1 MLNAQRSVHAARN
14 GFELDT
20 QLILPERT
28 CFTVLSDDVQTLWVE
43 SELTAGAQIDVSEA
57 GSMGMSPSPSVAGQV
72 TDGHLVTSKRLW
84 SAIWVAFAVTMGV
97 AAVDYVTLFMSA
109 VIPGWIWCIAA
120 GGLLLAAGVVAV
132 FMDVATARR
141 ERGPLRRDV
150 VAKVAACVVVT
161 VWAVA
166 LWATLDGGCF
176 ARECAAVPQAVTLFA
191 VFPVFPLAVLAL
203 IGYLVRRALPVRD

>member
-1 MLNAQRSVHAARN
+1 
-14 GFELDT
+14 
-20 QLILPERT
+20 
-28 CFTVLSDDVQTLWVE
+28 
-43 SELTAGAQIDVSEA
+43 
-57 GSMGMSPSPSVAGQV
+57 MGMSTSPNVASQD
-72 TDGHLVTSKRLW
+72 TDVHLVTSKRLW

-109 VIPGWIWCIAA
+109 VTPGWIWCITA

-150 VAKVAACVVVT
+150 LAKAVACVVVA

-176 ARECAAVPQAVTLFA
+176 AQECAAVPQAVTLFA
-191 VFPVFPLAVLAL
+191 VFPVLPLAAL
-203 IGYLVRRALPVRD
+203 TLTGYLVRRALRVQD